1 MNEPNFAAAFDFNDI
16 TNIYEGKL
24 EKIENKNVLKYLDE
38 LFCCYVSILI
48 MENRDKEAKNM
59 INKANDI
66 CDYFKMQQTSA
77 KLELIKISLHLK
89 NNEICEY

>member
-1 MNEPNFAAAFDFNDI
+1 
-16 TNIYEGKL
+16 
-24 EKIENKNVLKYLDE
+24 
-38 LFCCYVSILI
+38 
-48 MENRDKEAKNM
+48 M